1 MNGNVISGP
10 VGQNCV
16 GVIIKNRAM
25 ETELY
30 YPVQADK
37 VKIGWFDLD
46 RNVTFSIYNCLLPN
60 RIWMSK
66 LKG

>member
-46 RNVTFSIYNCLLPN
+46 RNVTFSI
-60 RIWMSK
+60 
-66 LKG
+66 